1 MPKALTLTLTDKQK
15 KQLTSYRDRHPR
27 PYVRERAAALL
38 HVGSG
43 LTITQV
49 ATEKL
54 FRERDPETIADW
66 LHRYEQDGLTELLI
80 KKGRGRKPAFFPAT
94 QNRRGGE

>member
-15 KQLTSYRDRHPR
+15 KQLTSYRDRHPK

-38 HVGSG
+38 QVAMG

-54 FRERDPETIADW
+54 FRTRDPETIGDW
-66 LHRYEQDGLTELLI
+66 LHRYEQDGLTGLFI
-80 KKGRGRKPAFFPAT
+80 KKGRGRKSAFFPAT
-94 QNRRGGE
+94 RDRRRGA

>member
-15 KQLTSYRDRHPR
+15 QQLASYRDRHPK

-38 HVGSG
+38 QMATG

-49 ATEKL
+49 ATETL
-54 FRERDPETIADW
+54 FRLRDPETIADW
-66 LHRYEQDGLTELLI
+66 LHRYEQDGLKGLLI
-80 KKGRGRKPAFFPAT
+80 KDGRGRKSAFSPSALY
-94 QNRRGGE
+94 GGGRA

>member
-15 KQLTSYRDRHPR
+15 KQLTSYRDRHPK

-38 HVGSG
+38 QVAMG

-49 ATEKL
+49 AQEKL
-54 FRERDPETIADW
+54 FRARDPETIGAW
-66 LHRYEQDGLTELLI
+66 LHRYEQDGLVGLLI
-80 KKGRGRKPAFFPAT
+80 QKGRGRKPAFFPAT
-94 QNRRGGE
+94 RNRRRRA

>member
-1 MPKALTLTLTDKQK
+1 MPKALTLTLTDQQKQ
-15 KQLTSYRDRHPR
+15 QMTSYRDRHPK

-38 HVGSG
+38 HVATG

-54 FRERDPETIADW
+54 FRIRDPETVGEW
-66 LHRYEQDGLTELLI
+66 LHRYEQDGLAGLLI
-80 KKGRGRKPAFFPAT
+80 KKGRGRKPVFFLAT
-94 QNRRGGE
+94 RNRRRGA

>member
-15 KQLTSYRDRHPR
+15 KQLTSYRDRHPK

-38 HVGSG
+38 QVANG

-49 ATEKL
+49 ATAKL
-54 FRERDPETIADW
+54 FRTRDPETIGDW
-66 LHRYEQDGLTELLI
+66 LHRYEQDGLDGLLI
-80 KKGRGRKPAFFPAT
+80 KQGRGRKPAFFPSARDR
-94 QNRRGGE
+94 RRGA

>member
-15 KQLTSYRDRHPR
+15 NQLTSYRDCHPK
-27 PYVRERAAALL
+27 PYVRERAAVLL
-38 HVGSG
+38 QVATG

-54 FRERDPETIADW
+54 FRLRDPETIADW
-66 LHRYEQDGLTELLI
+66 LHRYEQDGL
-80 KKGRGRKPAFFPAT
+80 KGRNKL
-94 QNRRGGE
+94 RRGWCCKE